1 VTFMI
6 MRKPDRQTDADATP
20 GPVPSEAIMAHNGEA
35 GQ

>member
-6 MRKPDRQTDADATP
+6 IRKPDRQTDAGATP
-20 GPVPSEAIMAHNGEA
+20 APVPSEAMMAHNGEA